1 MRRAFRRR
9 KVRIVAVAV
18 LVPVLAVFGFGIYLA
33 SLSGDLPWQTDP
45 TRISEE
51 IEPFSGIEG
60 FSAPTALPTRAA
72 TPKGA
77 TPASATSRA
86 GAPAATPSR

>member
-1 MRRAFRRR
+1 MSSALRRR
-9 KVRIVAVAV
+9 KVRIVAAVV

-51 IEPFSGIEG
+51 IAPFSGIEG
-60 FSAPTALPTRAA
+60 FMTPTRIPTRAA
-72 TPKGA
+72 TPKVA
-77 TPASATSRA
+77 IPKAAS
-86 GAPAATPSR
+86 PAARTPTTVPAA